1 MLDRI
6 ALLLA
11 TWFGAGFSP
20 RAPGTAGT
28 LATLPLFWALLYAPP
43 VALPL
48 ATLLV
53 TVMGVWSAQRV
64 AVARGEDDPQIV
76 VIDESA
82 GVLVALWVGAAGS
95 LWMTLLAAALFRL
108 FDIWKPGPIRW
119 LESLKPPGVGIM
131 ADDLAA
137 GLVAGIIVRLA
148 GAYLV

>member
-1 MLDRI
+1 MDRW

-11 TWFGAGFSP
+11 TWFGTGLSP

-28 LATLPLFWALLYAPP
+28 IATLPLFWALTYAPP

-48 ATLLV
+48 TTLVV
-53 TVMGVWSAQRV
+53 TVTGIWAAQRV
-64 AVARGEDDPQIV
+64 AVARGEEDPQLV

-82 GVLVALWVGAAGS
+82 GVLVALWIGAAAS
-95 LWMTLLAAALFRL
+95 LWSILLATVLFRL

-119 LESLKPPGVGIM
+119 LETLKPPGVGIM

-137 GLVAGIIVRLA
+137 GLVAGVIVRLA
-148 GAYLV
+148 GAYLA

>member
-1 MLDRI
+1 MMDRL
-6 ALLLA
+6 ALVLA

-28 LATLPLFWALLYAPP
+28 IATLPLFWALTYAPP
-43 VALPL
+43 FALPL

-53 TVMGVWSAQRV
+53 TAVGVWAAQRV
-64 AVARGEDDPQIV
+64 AVARGEEDPQII

-82 GVLVALWVGAAGS
+82 GVLVALWIGAAVS
-95 LWMTLLAAALFRL
+95 LWSILLATVLFRL

-119 LESLKPPGVGIM
+119 LETLKPPGVGIM

-137 GLVAGIIVRLA
+137 GLVAGVIVRLA
-148 GAYLV
+148 GAYLA

>member
-1 MLDRI
+1 MDRW

-11 TWFGAGFSP
+11 TWFGTGFSP

-28 LATLPLFWALLYAPP
+28 IATLPLFWALTYAPP

-48 ATLLV
+48 ATLVV
-53 TVMGVWSAQRV
+53 TVTGIWAAQRV
-64 AVARGEDDPQIV
+64 AVARGEEDPQIV

-82 GVLVALWVGAAGS
+82 GVLVALWIGAAAS
-95 LWMTLLAAALFRL
+95 LWSILLATVLFRL

-119 LESLKPPGVGIM
+119 LETLKPPGVGIM

-137 GLVAGIIVRLA
+137 GLVAGFIVRLA
-148 GAYLV
+148 GAYLA